1 MVFGTPG
8 YGGQMGY
15 GDLKYHLGWG
25 YLTNHHMM
33 SIEGD
38 VYMELWNAMYDT
50 VFQLEGKS

>member
-33 SIEGD
+33 SMETD
-38 VYMELWNAMYDT
+38 VYKELWNAMYDT